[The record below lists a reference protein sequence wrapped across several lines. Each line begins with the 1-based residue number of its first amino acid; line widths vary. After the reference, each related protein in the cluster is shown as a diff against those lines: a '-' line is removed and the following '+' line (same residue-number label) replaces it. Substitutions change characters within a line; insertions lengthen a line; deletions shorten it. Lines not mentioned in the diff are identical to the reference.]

1 MDTNTYLLIVIAL
14 LILVIAFLLWNKK
27 ETNSDFEEL
36 FEGLDTEFK
45 DHEKKFNSM
54 NESIKETNALLE
66 TYNKVIDSK
75 SLEIEKYKE
84 ANLLGK
90 QKGLFTSLIDIL
102 NFIDKFN
109 LEIKDLNENTKNYLT
124 ALKDKLEIILSSA
137 GIEKYTPQI
146 NENIMD
152 IEGCNPSHNTKK
164 TSDVSKI
171 NLISKVLRSG
181 YCLQV
186 SENKIIF
193 IKNAEVEIFEL
204 EKK

>member
-1 MDTNTYLLIVIAL
+1 MDTNTYLLIIIAL

-66 TYNKVIDSK
+66 TYNKVIDNK
-75 SLEIEKYKE
+75 SLEIEEYKE

-164 TSDVSKI
+164 TSDVSKT
-171 NLISKVLRSG
+171 NLISKVLQPG

>member
-14 LILVIAFLLWNKK
+14 LILVIAFLLWTKK
-27 ETNSDFEEL
+27 QTNDDFDEL
-36 FEGLDTEFK
+36 FDGLDTEFK
-45 DHEKKFNSM
+45 GNEKNFKTL
-54 NESIKETNALLE
+54 NESLKNTNELLE
-66 TYNKVIDSK
+66 TYNKIIDDK
-75 SLEIEKYKE
+75 TAEIEQYKE
-84 ANLLGK
+84 ADLLGK

-109 LEIKDLNENTKNYLT
+109 LEIKDVNENTKNYLI

-137 GIEKYTPQI
+137 GIEKYIPQI

-164 TSDVSKI
+164 TSDALKT
-171 NLISKVLRSG
+171 NLISKVLQPG

>member
-1 MDTNTYLLIVIAL
+1 MDTNTYLLIIIAL
-14 LILVIAFLLWNKK
+14 LILVIAFLLWTKK
-27 ETNSDFEEL
+27 QTNDDFDEL
-36 FEGLDTEFK
+36 FDGLDTEFK
-45 DHEKKFNSM
+45 GNEKNFKTL
-54 NESIKETNALLE
+54 NESLKNTNELLE
-66 TYNKVIDSK
+66 TYNKIIDDKTS
-75 SLEIEKYKE
+75 EIEQYKE
-84 ANLLGK
+84 ADLLGK

-109 LEIKDLNENTKNYLT
+109 LEIKDVNENTKNYLI

-137 GIEKYTPQI
+137 GIEKYIPQI

-164 TSDVSKI
+164 TSDALKI
-171 NLISKVLRSG
+171 NLISKVLQPG

-186 SENKIIF
+186 SKNKIIF

>member
-14 LILVIAFLLWNKK
+14 LILVIAFLLWTKK
-27 ETNSDFEEL
+27 QTNDDFDEL
-36 FEGLDTEFK
+36 FDGLDTEFK
-45 DHEKKFNSM
+45 GNEKNFKTL
-54 NESIKETNALLE
+54 NESLKNTNELLE
-66 TYNKVIDSK
+66 TYNKIIDDKTS
-75 SLEIEKYKE
+75 EIEQYKE
-84 ANLLGK
+84 ADLLGK

-109 LEIKDLNENTKNYLT
+109 LEIKDVNENTKNYLI

-137 GIEKYTPQI
+137 GIEKYIPQI

-164 TSDVSKI
+164 TSDAFKI
-171 NLISKVLRSG
+171 NLISKVLQPG

>member
-14 LILVIAFLLWNKK
+14 LILVIAFLLWTKK
-27 ETNSDFEEL
+27 QTNDDFDEL
-36 FEGLDTEFK
+36 FDGLDTEFK
-45 DHEKKFNSM
+45 GNEKNFKTL
-54 NESIKETNALLE
+54 NESLKNTNELLE
-66 TYNKVIDSK
+66 TYNKIIDDKTS
-75 SLEIEKYKE
+75 EIEQYKE
-84 ANLLGK
+84 ADLLGK

-109 LEIKDLNENTKNYLT
+109 LEIKDVNENTKNYLI

-137 GIEKYTPQI
+137 GIEKYIPQI

-164 TSDVSKI
+164 TSDTLKI
-171 NLISKVLRSG
+171 NLISKVLQPG

>member
-14 LILVIAFLLWNKK
+14 LILVIAFLLWTKK
-27 ETNSDFEEL
+27 QTNDDFDEL
-36 FEGLDTEFK
+36 FDGLDTEFK
-45 DHEKKFNSM
+45 GNEKNFKTL
-54 NESIKETNALLE
+54 NESLKNTNELLE
-66 TYNKVIDSK
+66 TYNKIIDDK
-75 SLEIEKYKE
+75 TAEIEQYKE
-84 ANLLGK
+84 ADLLGK

-109 LEIKDLNENTKNYLT
+109 LEIKDVNENTKNYLI

-137 GIEKYTPQI
+137 GIEKYIPQI

-164 TSDVSKI
+164 TSDALKI
-171 NLISKVLRSG
+171 NLISKVLQPG

>member
-1 MDTNTYLLIVIAL
+1 MHQWI
-14 LILVIAFLLWNKK
+14 VIAFLLWNKK

-66 TYNKVIDSK
+66 TYNKVIDNK
-75 SLEIEKYKE
+75 SQEIEEYKE

-109 LEIKDLNENTKNYLT
+109 LEIKDLNENTKNYL
-124 ALKDKLEIILSSA
+124 
-137 GIEKYTPQI
+137 I
-146 NENIMD
+146 NIKKICLLD
-152 IEGCNPSHNTKK
+152 CN
-164 TSDVSKI
+164 
-171 NLISKVLRSG
+171 
-181 YCLQV
+181 
-186 SENKIIF
+186 
-193 IKNAEVEIFEL
+193 
-204 EKK
+204 

>member
-1 MDTNTYLLIVIAL
+1 METNIYLLIIISL
-14 LILVIAFLLWNKK
+14 LILIIVFLLWTKK
-27 ETNSDFEEL
+27 QTNDDFNEL
-36 FEGLDTEFK
+36 FDGLDNEFK
-45 DHEKKFNSM
+45 ESEKNFKVI
-54 NESIKETNALLE
+54 NESLKNTNELLE
-66 TYNKVIDSK
+66 TYNKIIDNK
-75 SLEIEKYKE
+75 SLEIEQYKE
-84 ANLLGK
+84 ASLLGK

-109 LEIKDLNENTKNYLT
+109 LEIKDLNENTKNYLI

-164 TSDVSKI
+164 TSDTSKT
-171 NLISKVLRSG
+171 NLISKVLQPG

-186 SENKIIF
+186 KENKIIF

>member
-109 LEIKDLNENTKNYLT
+109 LKIKDLNENTKNYLT

>member
-66 TYNKVIDSK
+66 TYNKVIDNK
-75 SLEIEKYKE
+75 SQEIEEYKE

-171 NLISKVLRSG
+171 
-181 YCLQV
+181 
-186 SENKIIF
+186 
-193 IKNAEVEIFEL
+193 
-204 EKK
+204 

>member
-14 LILVIAFLLWNKK
+14 LILVIAFLLWTKK
-27 ETNSDFEEL
+27 QTNDDFDEL
-36 FEGLDTEFK
+36 FDGLDTEFK
-45 DHEKKFNSM
+45 GNEKNFKTL
-54 NESIKETNALLE
+54 NESLKNTNELLE
-66 TYNKVIDSK
+66 TYNKIIDDK
-75 SLEIEKYKE
+75 TAEIEQYKE
-84 ANLLGK
+84 ADLLGK

-109 LEIKDLNENTKNYLT
+109 FEIKDLNENTKNYLI

-137 GIEKYTPQI
+137 GIEKYIPQI

-164 TSDVSKI
+164 TSDALKI
-171 NLISKVLRSG
+171 NLISKVLQPG

>member
-14 LILVIAFLLWNKK
+14 LILVIAFLLWTKK
-27 ETNSDFEEL
+27 QTNDDFDEL
-36 FEGLDTEFK
+36 FDGLDTEFK
-45 DHEKKFNSM
+45 GNEKNFKTL
-54 NESIKETNALLE
+54 NESLKNTNELLE
-66 TYNKVIDSK
+66 TYNKIIDDKTS
-75 SLEIEKYKE
+75 EIEQYKE
-84 ANLLGK
+84 ADLLGK

-109 LEIKDLNENTKNYLT
+109 LEIKDVNENTKNYLI

-137 GIEKYTPQI
+137 GIEKYIPQI

-164 TSDVSKI
+164 TSDALKI
-171 NLISKVLRSG
+171 NLISKVLQPG

>member
-1 MDTNTYLLIVIAL
+1 MDNNTYLLIVIVL
-14 LILVIAFLLWNKK
+14 LILVIAFLLWSKK
-27 ETNSDFEEL
+27 QTNDDFDEL
-36 FEGLDTEFK
+36 FDGLDVEFK
-45 DHEKKFNSM
+45 GNEKNFKGM

-75 SLEIEKYKE
+75 SLEIEEYKE

-90 QKGLFTSLIDIL
+90 QKGLFTSLIGIL

-109 LEIKDLNENTKNYLT
+109 LEIKDLNENTKNYLI

-137 GIEKYTPQI
+137 GIEKYIPQI
-146 NENIMD
+146 NKNIMD

-164 TSDVSKI
+164 TSDVSKT
-171 NLISKVLRSG
+171 NLISKVLQPG

-186 SENKIIF
+186 SGNKIIF
-193 IKNAEVEIFEL
+193 IKNAEVEVFEL